1 MADVFQ
7 GITNAVTAPLRF
19 IGTARDA
26 ILDPSGREAMLQ
38 QQSIDS
44 NDILLAQQKTKLIV
58 DYVLQNVAPDD
69 RPEAFKVAM
78 PTIYNNLPESIRS
91 KLSPEFQQKMNTGAN
106 YKQEYDKQQQAQQQA
121 EAMGIS
127 KATSAGELS
136 QMAGAKIM
144 SPGTRLRVGGGGAP
158 TDEYVAGMLSPNQT
172 PTVKMGETN
181 LIYELGTK
189 VANGTATEEEKQMFK
204 ELIAPKSTTSVNV
217 NTAEQVQPYE
227 QQLGLVTSQL
237 QKQGEDPNNYVVT
250 PTYSPTG
257 RLYPKADKKP
267 TAGEADIK
275 AINDLEGLQDDID
288 TIKSLY
294 KPEYVGF
301 FEGSDIANW
310 ARQTI
315 PKTASTE
322 QVSFIRTVQ
331 NAADK
336 LLRARSGAQINES
349 EFARLSKLLAQTN
362 NSETAFTSKLDS
374 FNQEL
379 EKAITNRQEINKQQG
394 RLPIGRRRSQ
404 MPTQQKALTS
414 QDKEAIDW
422 AKKNPNDP
430 RAKNILSINGM

>member
-1 MADVFQ
+1 
-7 GITNAVTAPLRF
+7 
-19 IGTARDA
+19 
-26 ILDPSGREAMLQ
+26 
-38 QQSIDS
+38 
-44 NDILLAQQKTKLIV
+44 
-58 DYVLQNVAPDD
+58 
-69 RPEAFKVAM
+69 
-78 PTIYNNLPESIRS
+78 
-91 KLSPEFQQKMNTGAN
+91 
-106 YKQEYDKQQQAQQQA
+106 
-121 EAMGIS
+121 MGIS

-144 SPGTRLRVGGGGAP
+144 SPETRLRVAGGGAP

-315 PKTASTE
+315 PKAASTE